1 MVNVFCFPWHI
12 CVFDSTRYVFTCSYG
27 FSSFL
32 YFSLGIS
39 LGIIWFFFRP
49 TYLSCIVM
57 GVFVLGFDVI
67 NAWDDI
73 KSYLSFFLSCS

>member
-1 MVNVFCFPWHI
+1 MFA
-12 CVFDSTRYVFTCSYG
+12 STRYVFTCSHG

-32 YFSLGIS
+32 SFPFGIS

-73 KSYLSFFLSCS
+73 KSYFFFLSCS